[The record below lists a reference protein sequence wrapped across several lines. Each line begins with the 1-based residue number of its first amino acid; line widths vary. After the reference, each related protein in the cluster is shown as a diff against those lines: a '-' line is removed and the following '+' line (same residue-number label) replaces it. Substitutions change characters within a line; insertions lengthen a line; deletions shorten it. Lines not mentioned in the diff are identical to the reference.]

1 MTKPQSCGYNWIWE
15 YTGDE
20 TQLTTRTDCPT
31 LGGIQWECG
40 RKWDATLNVVDFNQ
54 QWCGFDQSWSIMI
67 KRTYDLYGDM
77 TKNMW
82 FLCDIGGMDEH
93 GNLTWPNPQWRGY
106 MVIQWLYTQQHD
118 FNMPAK
124 DIWLDNFDYL
134 YMYENCYWRKQ
145 LQFWEEKS
153 MKRTSGAKWW
163 WWWWWLWWLWWLWW
177 WFSAGDEFLTTFRSH
192 TPTSWH
198 IFSTVRS
205 WNLSLSGQFFISS

>member
-1 MTKPQSCGYNWIWE
+1 MTKPQSWGYNWIWE

-20 TQLTTRTDCPT
+20 TRLTSPYY
-31 LGGIQWECG
+31 GGIQWECG

-54 QWCGFDQSWSIMI
+54 QWCGFDQSWSSI
-67 KRTYDLYGDM
+67 LYRD
-77 TKNMW
+77 
-82 FLCDIGGMDEH
+82 MDEH
-93 GNLTWPNPQWRGY
+93 GWHGDLTWQNTPSDGDIN
-106 MVIQWLYTQQHD
+106 VIQWLYTQQHD

-163 WWWWWLWWLWWLWW
+163 WWWWLW